1 MKVVYVVDKHIEG
14 YDINVASYENLRKAV
29 TRLEKEQHSVKGWS
43 FSYWIDT
50 VVLNEE

>member
-1 MKVVYVVDKHIEG
+1 MKVVYIVVKHNEG
-14 YDINVASYENLRKAV
+14 YDINVAAYENLKTALA
-29 TRLEKEQHSVKGWS
+29 RLEKEQHSVKGWS